1 MGEKKLLRKGE
12 EAMNV
17 LKIVYF
23 LFLCLLFLSACLPT
37 VDASLP
43 SPTPPVPTPWD
54 GGEIQPPAA
63 AAKAREMLAKELDVP
78 VEQVKITQILDA
90 QWPDS
95 CLGLAGP
102 AEWCAAVMTPGFAVL
117 LQVENRVFEYRT
129 DREGLVIR
137 KASEAVQ

>member
-1 MGEKKLLRKGE
+1 
-12 EAMNV
+12 MNV

-43 SPTPPVPTPWD
+43 APTPAVPTPWD

-63 AAKAREMLAKELDVP
+63 AAKVREMLAKELGVP
-78 VEQVKITQILDA
+78 IAQVKITQILDA

-95 CLGLAGP
+95 CLGLARP
-102 AEWCAAVMTPGFAVL
+102 SEWCAAVITPGYSVL
-117 LQVENRVFEYRT
+117 LQVEGEVFEYRT

-137 KASEAVQ
+137 RAPEAAQ